1 MARSRSSYVA
11 KAFGS
16 SGVFATA
23 VPTRDASG
31 NETVAA
37 KTSGAP
43 TISATEPS
51 GAAVG
56 DLWHNTAANTF
67 HLYMGGSEGWVLAN
81 KDNAVPMSI
90 ALS

>member
-23 VPTRDASG
+23 IPERTADGV
-31 NETVAA
+31 ETKAA
-37 KTSGAP
+37 ATSGAP
-43 TISATEPS
+43 TISATAPDSPKS
-51 GAAVG
+51 GDFWYNTTSKALQVYDTNQWVAASPDKSV
-56 DLWHNTAANTF
+56 AMA
-67 HLYMGGSEGWVLAN
+67 
-81 KDNAVPMSI
+81 I